1 MTKWNVIQL
10 SDNLDLILVI
20 TAMLIFKTQQNEM
33 LESKAQSGKV
43 LMLVMMLSYDVA
55 SSHGN
60 DGVGL

>member
-1 MTKWNVIQL
+1 L